1 MPYFAKRF
9 GDIKTHPTN
18 FESKTWAALLLETG
32 TSVVTDW
39 GNHYKLGQLLLQNRE
54 VITN

>member
-9 GDIKTHPTN
+9 GDIKKHPTN
-18 FESKTWAALLLETG
+18 FESKTWAASLLETG